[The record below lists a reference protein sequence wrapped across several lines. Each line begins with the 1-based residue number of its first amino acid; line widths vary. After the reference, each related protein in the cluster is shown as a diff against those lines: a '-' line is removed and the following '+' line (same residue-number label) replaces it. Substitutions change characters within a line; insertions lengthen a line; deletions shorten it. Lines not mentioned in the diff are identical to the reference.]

1 MSRSRFRLPA
11 PPPAAPTLDA
21 FVLFPTACVPGLTA
35 DQAAWQKALYEW
47 ALAEAQAVV
56 QPSILERDL
65 LGVWN

>member
-11 PPPAAPTLDA
+11 PPPAAPSLEA
-21 FVLFPTACVPGLTA
+21 FVFFPTNCLPQMTP
-35 DQAAWQKALYEW
+35 DQAAWQKALYDW

-56 QPSILERDL
+56 RPSILERDL